1 MSKEQ
6 KDEVNKEKRLNKEI
20 AAIKKG
26 KGDEATMAE
35 MARLAEI
42 RRKREEAAKDKAE
55 EDKKLEAARLEAEK
69 AKQTFTKKK

>member
-1 MSKEQ
+1 LNKEQ
-6 KDEVNKEKRLNKEI
+6 KDAVNKEVRLNKEI

-26 KGDEATMAE
+26 KGDEAMNAE

-69 AKQTFTKKK
+69 AKQAFTKKK